1 MSLDIENM
9 ASGFE
14 KLEMAVYAATDR
26 IGELKKANRELKS
39 EVNELKRLLALSEKK
54 ADRLSR
60 EVSKLNSDG
69 KRSWKSK
76 EQDIKNKLARL
87 SAKISA
93 FENSYSMKS

>member
-1 MSLDIENM
+1 MSLDVENM

-14 KLEMAVYAATDR
+14 KLETAVYAATDR

-69 KRSWKSK
+69 KKSWKNK